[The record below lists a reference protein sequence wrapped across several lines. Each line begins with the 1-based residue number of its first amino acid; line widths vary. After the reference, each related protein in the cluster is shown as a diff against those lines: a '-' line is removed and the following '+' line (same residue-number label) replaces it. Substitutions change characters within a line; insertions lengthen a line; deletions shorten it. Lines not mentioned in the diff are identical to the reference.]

1 MTIAAGTL
9 VLLGWRFGAFWH
21 FSGPRGFRVMQ
32 PNTALAFI
40 LAGASLWSAGHGTR
54 VSRSLARLLALALFA
69 IALITLAETYFWP
82 RAHFY
87 RLLAPVLPAD
97 ASISLMSEMSAFCFA
112 LLGIALLALGT
123 SMTWRRLGHVCAMTA
138 VLLASIVVVDYAYNL
153 TLQFRLASQS
163 VMALHAAL
171 AMLALGTGIL
181 AADPEIGLVRVLNGE
196 GPGGSLARWLLPAI
210 VLVPFVL
217 GWLRLHAQRIGY
229 LGTESGVAVS
239 AASSALI
246 CAIVL
251 LIYARRI
258 DEIDDVRSAAEMRLR
273 DSAQFHRQILDSAQ
287 EGIVVTDRESRFLL
301 WNRAMEQLSGLSE
314 AEVLGH
320 RLRDMFP
327 SFKDPR
333 SFEAISRVLRGEIA
347 ARFDAQRPFAEAE
360 HWFAVNHAALRSDTG
375 EVTGVIVTYRNVTD
389 RKNAENA
396 LRETS
401 RFNQQI
407 IDNLRD
413 GVAVFDRE
421 LHVASFNPFLESMT
435 GLEAEAAIGLQ
446 VIEVLPY
453 ADRQG
458 LQEALRKALAGETV
472 EMPDVRREVDGHES
486 WSWIR
491 LAPLRRADGQVSGV
505 LAVISDI
512 SERKRNELA
521 LRLAQER
528 TSLALASAK
537 MADWEI
543 DLETRRVTWSENLAA
558 LFGRPL
564 ETFDGAPGGALKFV
578 HQEDAP
584 RLRQAFEDAIVN
596 RSGFASDF
604 RVVLPDGQ
612 IRWLS
617 STGHV
622 SETGEHGPRLLGIT
636 TDVTERRTLES
647 HLRQAQKM
655 DAVGQLAGGIAHDFN
670 NLLTAILGYTQFL
683 AEVVTDPRQAKDV
696 NEILSA
702 ANRAA
707 ALTRQLLAFSR
718 REPTEVVTL
727 DVNGAIGGLTNM
739 LQRLVGEHVELNTSL
754 ANDLHAVRADRSQL
768 EQVLVNLVVNA
779 RDAMPRGGT
788 IEIETSTFTCRGCDR
803 TDAREAGSLCAV
815 GGERHRRRDRRGDPA
830 ANLRAVLHDQGN
842 RKGDGAG
849 IGDRLRDRHAVRRL
863 HLGLQRARS
872 RNDVQGLFAG
882 GTWHSRGRRSNR
894 RGGTTGAVRDGN
906 SPGRRGRG
914 RCSFAG
920 RDDPRAGG
928 LQRVLGAKPT
938 GSRGGV
944 PGIRTRVRAPAD
956 RRHHAWRVGA
966 GPAPPTVS
974 EPLSSARALHV
985 RLYRTRHARPST
997 ARNRGAVPAE
1007 ALRCGR
1013 APARGKTGD
1022 ERITYLASS
1031 FRPASRLSWFR
1042 IAFNTRK

>member
-1 MTIAAGTL
+1 MNERDPRVAVDASRRYVSVAAAIVTIAAGTL

-138 VLLASIVVVDYAYNL
+138 VLLASIVVVDYTYNL

-314 AEVLGH
+314 AEVLGQ

-491 LAPLRRADGQVSGV
+491 LSPLRRADGQVSGV

-754 ANDLHAVRADRSQL
+754 ANELHAVRADRSQL

-779 RDAMPRGGT
+779 RDAMPRGGS
-788 IEIETSTFTCRGCDR
+788 IEIETSNVHLSEDAIERTLVKPGPYVRLAVSDTGVGIAEAIRPRIFEPFFTTKETGKGTGLGLATVYGIVTQSGGYISVYSELGHGTTFKVYLPAAPGIVEAAGRIEEGEQPAPSGTGTVLVVEDEDAVRSLAVTILERAGYNVFSAR
-803 TDAREAGSLCAV
+803 NPQEAEAAFEVSGREFALLLTDVIMPGGSGPDL
-815 GGERHRRRDRRGDPA
+815 HRRLSASRSPLPVLYMSGYTGHVTLDHRRLETGAPFLQKPFDA
-830 ANLRAVLHDQGN
+830 DVLLRAV
-842 RKGDGAG
+842 
-849 IGDRLRDRHAVRRL
+849 RRAMN
-863 HLGLQRARS
+863 G
-872 RNDVQGLFAG
+872 
-882 GTWHSRGRRSNR
+882 
-894 RGGTTGAVRDGN
+894 
-906 SPGRRGRG
+906 
-914 RCSFAG
+914 
-920 RDDPRAGG
+920 
-928 LQRVLGAKPT
+928 
-938 GSRGGV
+938 
-944 PGIRTRVRAPAD
+944 
-956 RRHHAWRVGA
+956 
-966 GPAPPTVS
+966 
-974 EPLSSARALHV
+974 
-985 RLYRTRHARPST
+985 
-997 ARNRGAVPAE
+997 
-1007 ALRCGR
+1007 
-1013 APARGKTGD
+1013 
-1022 ERITYLASS
+1022 
-1031 FRPASRLSWFR
+1031 
-1042 IAFNTRK
+1042 

>member
-1 MTIAAGTL
+1 MNERDPRVAVDASRRYVSVAAAIVTIAAGTL

-181 AADPEIGLVRVLNGE
+181 AADPEIGLVRVLNGV

-217 GWLRLHAQRIGY
+217 GWVRLHAQRLGY

-435 GLEAEAAIGLQ
+435 GLEADAAIGLQ
-446 VIEVLPY
+446 VIEVLAY
-453 ADRQG
+453 GDRQG
-458 LQEALRKALAGETV
+458 LQEAFRKALAGETV

-754 ANDLHAVRADRSQL
+754 ANELRAVRADRSQL

-779 RDAMPRGGT
+779 RDAMPRGGS
-788 IEIETSTFTCRGCDR
+788 IEIETSNVHLSEDAIERTLVKPGPYVRLAVSDTGVGIAEAIRPRIFEPFFTTKETGKGTGLGLATVYGIVTQSGGYISVYSELGHGTTFKVYLPAAPGIVEAAGRIEEGEQPAPSGTGTVLVVEDEDAVRSLAVTILERAGYNVFSAR
-803 TDAREAGSLCAV
+803 NPQEAEAAFQVSGREFALLLTDVIMPGGSGPDL
-815 GGERHRRRDRRGDPA
+815 HRRLSASRSPLPVLYMSGYTGHVTLDHRRLETGAPFLQKPFDA
-830 ANLRAVLHDQGN
+830 DVLLRAV
-842 RKGDGAG
+842 
-849 IGDRLRDRHAVRRL
+849 RRAMN
-863 HLGLQRARS
+863 G
-872 RNDVQGLFAG
+872 
-882 GTWHSRGRRSNR
+882 
-894 RGGTTGAVRDGN
+894 
-906 SPGRRGRG
+906 
-914 RCSFAG
+914 
-920 RDDPRAGG
+920 
-928 LQRVLGAKPT
+928 
-938 GSRGGV
+938 
-944 PGIRTRVRAPAD
+944 
-956 RRHHAWRVGA
+956 
-966 GPAPPTVS
+966 
-974 EPLSSARALHV
+974 
-985 RLYRTRHARPST
+985 
-997 ARNRGAVPAE
+997 
-1007 ALRCGR
+1007 
-1013 APARGKTGD
+1013 
-1022 ERITYLASS
+1022 
-1031 FRPASRLSWFR
+1031 
-1042 IAFNTRK
+1042 

>member
-1 MTIAAGTL
+1 MNERDPRVAVDASRRYVSVAAAIVTIAAGTL

-138 VLLASIVVVDYAYNL
+138 VLLASIVVVDYTYNL

-314 AEVLGH
+314 AEVLGQ

-505 LAVISDI
+505 LALISDI

-754 ANDLHAVRADRSQL
+754 ANELHAVRADRSQL

-779 RDAMPRGGT
+779 RDAMPRGGS
-788 IEIETSTFTCRGCDR
+788 IEIETSNVHLSEDAIERTLVKPGPYVRLAVSDTGVGIAEAIRPRIFEPFFTTKETGKGTGLGLATVYGIVTQSGGYISVYSELGHGTTFKVYLPAAPGIVEAAGRIEEGEQPAPSGTGTVLVVEDEDAVRSLAVTILERAGYNVFSAR
-803 TDAREAGSLCAV
+803 NPQEAEAAFEVSGREFALLLTDVIMPGGSGPDL
-815 GGERHRRRDRRGDPA
+815 HRRLSASRSPLPVLYMSGYTGHVTLDHRRLETGAPFLQKPFDA
-830 ANLRAVLHDQGN
+830 DVLLRAV
-842 RKGDGAG
+842 
-849 IGDRLRDRHAVRRL
+849 RRAMN
-863 HLGLQRARS
+863 G
-872 RNDVQGLFAG
+872 
-882 GTWHSRGRRSNR
+882 
-894 RGGTTGAVRDGN
+894 
-906 SPGRRGRG
+906 
-914 RCSFAG
+914 
-920 RDDPRAGG
+920 
-928 LQRVLGAKPT
+928 
-938 GSRGGV
+938 
-944 PGIRTRVRAPAD
+944 
-956 RRHHAWRVGA
+956 
-966 GPAPPTVS
+966 
-974 EPLSSARALHV
+974 
-985 RLYRTRHARPST
+985 
-997 ARNRGAVPAE
+997 
-1007 ALRCGR
+1007 
-1013 APARGKTGD
+1013 
-1022 ERITYLASS
+1022 
-1031 FRPASRLSWFR
+1031 
-1042 IAFNTRK
+1042 

>member
-1 MTIAAGTL
+1 MNERDPRVAVDASRRYVSVAAAIVTIAAGTL

-54 VSRSLARLLALALFA
+54 VSRSLARLLAAALFA

-435 GLEAEAAIGLQ
+435 GIEAEAAIGLQ
-446 VIEVLPY
+446 VIEVLAY
-453 ADRQG
+453 GDRQG
-458 LQEALRKALAGETV
+458 LQEAFRKALAGETV

-491 LAPLRRADGQVSGV
+491 LSPLRRADGQVSGV

-696 NEILSA
+696 SEILSA

-754 ANDLHAVRADRSQL
+754 ANELRTVRADRSQL

-779 RDAMPRGGT
+779 RDAMPRGGS
-788 IEIETSTFTCRGCDR
+788 IEIETSNVHLSEDAIERTLVKPGPYVRLAVSDTGVGIAEAIRPRIFEPFFTTKETGKGTGLGLATVYGIVTQSGGYISVYSELGHGTTFKVYLPAAPGIV
-803 TDAREAGSLCAV
+803 EAAGRIEE
-815 GGERHRRRDRRGDPA
+815 GERPAPSGTGTVLVVEDEDAVRSLAVTILERAGYNVFSARNPQEAEAAFEVSGREFALLLTDVIMPGGSGPDLHRRLSASRSPLPVLYMSGYTGHVTLDHRRLETGAPFLQKPFDA
-830 ANLRAVLHDQGN
+830 DVLLRAV
-842 RKGDGAG
+842 
-849 IGDRLRDRHAVRRL
+849 RRAMN
-863 HLGLQRARS
+863 G
-872 RNDVQGLFAG
+872 
-882 GTWHSRGRRSNR
+882 
-894 RGGTTGAVRDGN
+894 
-906 SPGRRGRG
+906 
-914 RCSFAG
+914 
-920 RDDPRAGG
+920 
-928 LQRVLGAKPT
+928 
-938 GSRGGV
+938 
-944 PGIRTRVRAPAD
+944 
-956 RRHHAWRVGA
+956 
-966 GPAPPTVS
+966 
-974 EPLSSARALHV
+974 
-985 RLYRTRHARPST
+985 
-997 ARNRGAVPAE
+997 
-1007 ALRCGR
+1007 
-1013 APARGKTGD
+1013 
-1022 ERITYLASS
+1022 
-1031 FRPASRLSWFR
+1031 
-1042 IAFNTRK
+1042 

>member
-1 MTIAAGTL
+1 MNERDPRVAVDASRRYVSVAAAIVTIAAGTL

-181 AADPEIGLVRVLNGE
+181 AADPEIGLVRVLNGV

-217 GWLRLHAQRIGY
+217 GWVRLHAQRLGY

-435 GLEAEAAIGLQ
+435 GIEAEAAIGLQ
-446 VIEVLPY
+446 VIEVLAY
-453 ADRQG
+453 GDRQG
-458 LQEALRKALAGETV
+458 LQEAFRKALAGETV

-754 ANDLHAVRADRSQL
+754 ANELRAVRADRSQL

-779 RDAMPRGGT
+779 RDAMPRGGS
-788 IEIETSTFTCRGCDR
+788 IEIETSNVHLSEDAIERTLVKPGPYVRLAVSDTGVGIAEAIRPRIFEPFFTTKETGKGTGLGLATVYGIVTQSGGYISVYSELGHGTTFKVYLPAAPGIVEAAGRIEEGEQPAPSGTGTVLVVEDEDAVRSLAVTILERAGYNVFSAR
-803 TDAREAGSLCAV
+803 NPQEAEAAFQVSGREFALLLTDVIMPGGSGPDL
-815 GGERHRRRDRRGDPA
+815 HRRLSASRSPLPVLYMSGYTGHVTHDHRRLETGAPFLQKPFDA
-830 ANLRAVLHDQGN
+830 DVLLRAV
-842 RKGDGAG
+842 
-849 IGDRLRDRHAVRRL
+849 RRAMN
-863 HLGLQRARS
+863 G
-872 RNDVQGLFAG
+872 
-882 GTWHSRGRRSNR
+882 
-894 RGGTTGAVRDGN
+894 
-906 SPGRRGRG
+906 
-914 RCSFAG
+914 
-920 RDDPRAGG
+920 
-928 LQRVLGAKPT
+928 
-938 GSRGGV
+938 
-944 PGIRTRVRAPAD
+944 
-956 RRHHAWRVGA
+956 
-966 GPAPPTVS
+966 
-974 EPLSSARALHV
+974 
-985 RLYRTRHARPST
+985 
-997 ARNRGAVPAE
+997 
-1007 ALRCGR
+1007 
-1013 APARGKTGD
+1013 
-1022 ERITYLASS
+1022 
-1031 FRPASRLSWFR
+1031 
-1042 IAFNTRK
+1042 

>member
-1 MTIAAGTL
+1 MNVRDSRVSLDASRRYVSVAGAIVPIVAGTL

-40 LAGASLWSAGHGTR
+40 LAGASLWCTGHGTR
-54 VSRSLARLLALALFA
+54 VSRSLARLLALALLA
-69 IALITLAETYFWP
+69 IAVITQAETYFWP

-87 RLLAPVLPAD
+87 RLLAPVLPTD
-97 ASISLMSEMSAFCFA
+97 ANISLMSEMSAFCFG
-112 LLGIALLALGT
+112 LLGIALLALGR

-138 VLLASIVVVDYAYNL
+138 VLLASIVFVDYVYNL

-181 AADPEIGLVRVLNGE
+181 AADPEIGLVRVLNGG

-217 GWLRLHAQRIGY
+217 GWLRLHAQRLGY
-229 LGTESGVAVS
+229 LGTGTGVAVS

-246 CAIVL
+246 CAVVL
-251 LIYARRI
+251 LIYARRV
-258 DEIDDVRSAAEMRLR
+258 DEIDDVRSSAEKRLR
-273 DSAQFHRQILDSAQ
+273 ESAQFHRQVLDSAQ

-301 WNRAMEQLSGLSE
+301 WNRAMEHMSGLSE

-375 EVTGVIVTYRNVTD
+375 DVTGVIVTYRNVTD
-389 RKNAENA
+389 RKSAENA
-396 LRETS
+396 LRESS

-407 IDNLRD
+407 IDNMRD

-421 LHVASFNPFLESMT
+421 LHVVSFNPFLENLT
-435 GLEAEAAIGLQ
+435 GIEADAAIGLQ
-446 VIEVLPY
+446 VIDVLPH
-453 ADRQG
+453 ADRQE

-472 EMPDVRREVDGHES
+472 EMPDVRREVAGSES

-491 LAPLRRADGQVSGV
+491 LSPLRRADGQVSGV

-528 TSLALASAK
+528 TSLALAAAK

-564 ETFDGAPGGALKFV
+564 ETFDGAASGGLKFV

-584 RLRQAFEDAIVN
+584 RVRQALDDAIAN
-596 RSGFASDF
+596 RSGFATDF

-617 STGHV
+617 STGHI
-622 SETGEHGPRLLGIT
+622 SETGDRRPRMLGIT

-718 REPTEVVTL
+718 REPAEIMTL
-727 DVNGAIGGLTNM
+727 DVNGTIGGLTNM
-739 LQRLVGEHVELNTSL
+739 LQRLVGEHVELGTTL
-754 ANDLHAVRADRSQL
+754 AKDLHAVRADRSQL

-779 RDAMPRGGT
+779 RDAMPRGGS
-788 IEIETSTFTCRGCDR
+788 IEIETSNVHLAEDAIERTLVKPGPYVRLAVSDTGVGIAEAIRPRIFEPFFTTKETGKGTGLGLATVYGIVTQAGGYISVYSELGHGTTFKVYLPAAAGEVEVPGRREEAEQPAPSGTGTVLVVEDEDAVRSLAVAILERAGYNVFSARNSQEAEAAFQESGRDFALLL
-803 TDAREAGSLCAV
+803 TDVIMPGGSGPDL
-815 GGERHRRRDRRGDPA
+815 HRRLSASRSPLPVLYMSGYTGHVTVDQRRLETGAPFLQKPFDA
-830 ANLRAVLHDQGN
+830 DVLLRAV
-842 RKGDGAG
+842 
-849 IGDRLRDRHAVRRL
+849 RRAMN
-863 HLGLQRARS
+863 G
-872 RNDVQGLFAG
+872 
-882 GTWHSRGRRSNR
+882 
-894 RGGTTGAVRDGN
+894 
-906 SPGRRGRG
+906 
-914 RCSFAG
+914 
-920 RDDPRAGG
+920 
-928 LQRVLGAKPT
+928 
-938 GSRGGV
+938 
-944 PGIRTRVRAPAD
+944 
-956 RRHHAWRVGA
+956 
-966 GPAPPTVS
+966 
-974 EPLSSARALHV
+974 
-985 RLYRTRHARPST
+985 
-997 ARNRGAVPAE
+997 
-1007 ALRCGR
+1007 
-1013 APARGKTGD
+1013 
-1022 ERITYLASS
+1022 
-1031 FRPASRLSWFR
+1031 
-1042 IAFNTRK
+1042 